1 MDAAQPGEVL
11 EKPLSGHLVLQGEL
25 PWQIADPCPY
35 LDTLSPDVQA
45 EDRATATRRPQEP
58 EQGPYRRGLAGP
70 VGPEETED
78 LPFLHGEIHILYAPR
93 FAAVG
98 LGKLLGLYRQAHQFL
113 LSYRGRGASLLA
125 LSVRQGVPVYI
136 IEAVSFPRGSIN
148 R

>member
-1 MDAAQPGEVL
+1 MPRNLAKYLRSPSPVILSSRANSPGR
-11 EKPLSGHLVLQGEL
+11 L
-25 PWQIADPCPY
+25 PTLALI
-35 LDTLSPDVQA
+35 LTLSPDVQA

-58 EQGPYRRGLAGP
+58 EQGPYRGGLARP

-125 LSVRQGVPVYI
+125 LSVR
-136 IEAVSFPRGSIN
+136 
-148 R
+148 